1 MRGRMKIA
9 GAHVLTDLI
18 ARSTPRI
25 AGAVSA
31 WYAEL
36 VDACWSDDGDVLAR
50 FPRAT
55 IDGAQIRFDLGHDD
69 HCAIVRVNY
78 GVQAVLIRYIGPST
92 GVPAPVK
99 GARRRGTRV

>member
-1 MRGRMKIA
+1 MKIA
-9 GAHVLTDLI
+9 GAHVLKDMI
-18 ARSTPRI
+18 CRSKPRT

-36 VDACWSDDGDVLAR
+36 LDASWDDDEDVLAR

-55 IDGAQIRFDLGHDD
+55 IKGAQIRFDLGHDD

-78 GVQAVLIRYIGPST
+78 GVQAVLITYIGPST
-92 GVPAPVK
+92 GVPASAK
-99 GARRRGTRV
+99 GARRRRTQA

>member
-1 MRGRMKIA
+1 MKIA
-9 GAHVLTDLI
+9 GAHVLKDLI
-18 ARSTPRI
+18 ARSTPRT

-36 VDACWSDDGDVLAR
+36 VDASWNDDGDVRAG

-55 IDGAQIRFDLGHDD
+55 IEGAQIRFDLGHDD

-78 GVQAVLIRYIGPST
+78 GVQAVLITYIGPST

-99 GARRRGTRV
+99 GARRRRTRA